1 MKSYADKLFDAVF
14 NTQASRVYSGAD
26 YWNKILYEIQDEF
39 KRLNNLID
47 SDTKPLQ
54 IAGTPNASASA
65 APSTAPVIALPERPA
80 PTNNDSAAAAAQDT
94 AGNAVQAIPITQPVA
109 AAVTSLSVPATG
121 SEEEEIDYVEIARD
135 ITEAMTIGEIRALL
149 EEHGLD
155 SSGLKKNLIG
165 RLARALEDGKI
176 KVE

>member
-1 MKSYADKLFDAVF
+1 ME
-14 NTQASRVYSGAD
+14 QAFENPFGS
-26 YWNKILYEIQDEF
+26 
-39 KRLNNLID
+39 
-47 SDTKPLQ
+47 T
-54 IAGTPNASASA
+54 ASA
-65 APSTAPVIALPERPA
+65 ASSASPVIALPERPA
-80 PTNNDSAAAAAQDT
+80 PTNSDSDAAADVQDT
-94 AGNAVQAIPITQPVA
+94 AGTAVQAILVTQSVA
-109 AAVTSLSVPATG
+109 ATVISVSAPTAG

-176 KVE
+176 KIE